1 MQRGHRTLY
10 VGVRMP
16 LVRQGH
22 RHHRTHGPKQRKR
35 DRIKESILEEH
46 ETYDTPSQ
54 RVHFILGMEE
64 DEEHVPHDLFTEMDE
79 ICVKDGEESEW
90 KETAS
95 WAFQAIWKNKY
106 YVLILKPFAVVFD
119 LGCVGCLTSRWLK
132 FEEDV
137 EDGGE
142 RWSKPYVATLSLHS
156 LFELRSCIINGSIL
170 LDKSVNCT
178 EDIAEMILESQDS
191 HNISIRKKFWETLL
205 KKHHHQHEKKRNILP
220 IVRSF
225 GESGQRKSDPH
236 SIDKTGVTSLSL
248 HPPSNTLDVRNGL
261 THDTTPTDVCKV
273 S

>member
-1 MQRGHRTLY
+1 
-10 VGVRMP
+10 MP

-22 RHHRTHGPKQRKR
+22 RHHRTHGPKHRKR
-35 DRIKESILEEH
+35 DRIKESVLEEH

-79 ICVKDGEESEW
+79 ICVKEGEESEW

-95 WAFQAIWKNKY
+95 IRKATLGPFKPSGKISSMY
-106 YVLILKPFAVVFD
+106 LILKPFVAVFD
-119 LGCVGCLTSRWLK
+119 LGYVGCLTCRWLK

-170 LDKSVNCT
+170 LDKPVNCT
-178 EDIAEMILESQDS
+178 EDIAEMILDSQESCDES
-191 HNISIRKKFWETLL
+191 TRKKFWDTLL
-205 KKHHHQHEKKRNILP
+205 KKHHHQHEKRRNILP

-248 HPPSNTLDVRNGL
+248 HPASNTLDVRNGL